1 MRLCTI
7 LLASVFVAGCGGT
20 PTSEMPPA
28 KEPRPTLGA
37 PITAPMNTWTWVDFP
52 DSTCDE
58 GTPTGI
64 GINPGTSGNVLF
76 FLMGGGACWD
86 YSTCIT
92 VGFAAH
98 GPFQKR
104 DFDGSYRGFS
114 GILDRNDPDNPA
126 RDWSYVFVPYCTG
139 DVHAGDNEVV
149 YSSGN
154 DSQTYRHRGRR
165 NLEAF
170 MKRVAGTFPDAPKVV
185 ISGSSAG
192 GYGAAFGFPT
202 ARRYFPDAKV
212 YLVDDSGPPL
222 IGDAIPASFRAAW
235 FKNWNL
241 GPVLDATCPGCR
253 DDLSLVIPSYAPR
266 YPDDRMALL
275 SSLQDKTISG
285 YLLRA
290 PATFENDL
298 LEMATERLDP
308 TAHGRYFFVPGQT
321 HTMLFDLAQF
331 TSNGVRL
338 GDWLKQL
345 VSDDPAWK
353 STKPKT
359 E

>member
-1 MRLCTI
+1 MSLRSFA
-7 LLASVFVAGCGGT
+7 LASAVTLLSACGGPAASTT
-20 PTSEMPPA
+20 PDM
-28 KEPRPTLGA
+28 KEPRPPLGE
-37 PITAPMNTWTWVDFP
+37 PITAPANTWTWVDFP

-64 GINPGTSGNVLF
+64 GINPGTSPNVLL

-98 GPFQKR
+98 GPFQKA
-104 DFDGSYRGFS
+104 DFDGFTRGFS
-114 GILDRNDPDNPA
+114 GILDRKNPDNPA
-126 RDWSYVFVPYCTG
+126 PDWTYVFVPYCTG

-170 MKRVAGTFPDAPKVV
+170 IKRVAGTFPGAPKVV

-192 GYGAAFGFPT
+192 GYGAAFGFPI

-212 YLVDDSGPPL
+212 YLLDDSGPPL
-222 IGDAIPASFRAAW
+222 MGSAIPDSFRAAW
-235 FKNWNL
+235 YKNWNL
-241 GPVLDATCPGCR
+241 GPVLDPTCPDCR
-253 DDLSLVIPSYAPR
+253 DDLSLVIPAYVPR
-266 YPDDRMALL
+266 FPDDRMALL
-275 SSLQDKTISG
+275 SALQDKTISG

-290 PATFENDL
+290 PATFESDL
-298 LEMATERLDP
+298 LEVAAERIDP
-308 TAHGRYFFVPGQT
+308 TAHFRYFFVPGQT
-321 HTMLFDLAQF
+321 HTMLFDLGRF
-331 TSNGVRL
+331 TSNGTRL
-338 GDWLKQL
+338 GDWLKRF
-345 VSDDPAWK
+345 VGDDPAWT
-353 STKPKT
+353 STRP
-359 E
+359 